1 MLVKTVIVNADYP
14 SEFDKRINAELA
26 DGWRLVKREVLPGV
40 RLSNDTYNNRMLY
53 AELVKMD
60 DEPAEPEPMPLDPLA
75 AARTIQAYCSTVTG
89 EDCQGDRCSMAAFC
103 DQIKRGKR
111 PDEWKLPEEE

>member
-1 MLVKTVIVNADYP
+1 MKIKTIRKNLDAAELFDKEVNAAL
-14 SEFDKRINAELA
+14 EE
-26 DGWRLVKREVLPGV
+26 GWVLGKREVLPGL
-40 RLSNDTYNNRMLY
+40 RLTNTTYHNRMLY
-53 AELVKMD
+53 AELVKL
-60 DEPAEPEPMPLDPLA
+60 DEVPAELEPLPLDPLA

-89 EDCQGDRCSMAAFC
+89 EDCQGDRCPMAAFC